1 MQTVTVVCVGNLK
14 EGYWKD
20 AAAEYQ
26 KRLGAFCKL
35 LVVEIEE
42 ERLPQKPSLA
52 QIAAGMKEEGRRI
65 RRGFQRAVLQSL
77 CVLRGNHK
85 APKN

>member
-42 ERLPQKPSLA
+42 ERLPQEA
-52 QIAAGMKEEGRRI
+52 VFGTDRRRNEGGGAADS
-65 RRGFQRAVLQSL
+65 V
-77 CVLRGNHK
+77 
-85 APKN
+85 

>member
-1 MQTVTVVCVGNLK
+1 MQTATVVCVGNLK

-35 LVVEIEE
+35 LVVESKRKGCRRS
-42 ERLPQKPSLA
+42 RLWHRSPP
-52 QIAAGMKEEGRRI
+52 E
-65 RRGFQRAVLQSL
+65 
-77 CVLRGNHK
+77 
-85 APKN
+85 

>member
-42 ERLPQKPSLA
+42 ERLPQKPSLHRSPP
-52 QIAAGMKEEGRRI
+52 E
-65 RRGFQRAVLQSL
+65 
-77 CVLRGNHK
+77 
-85 APKN
+85 

>member
-52 QIAAGMKEEGRRI
+52 QIAAGEGGGAAGFCL
-65 RRGFQRAVLQSL
+65 GFQRAVL
-77 CVLRGNHK
+77 
-85 APKN
+85 